1 MASAAGG
8 GADRVAAETG
18 PLKDWL
24 KDLSAVAGFTVA
36 VGDCATWGGIPATA
50 PNPSDSPGLQFLK
63 RANGGSLGAAY
74 RSKAHGDAGGLQVKI
89 RNARAD
95 RVVESLEFFRQ
106 QGLEDN
112 HEPQELLLDEDRS
125 LGGFRLL
132 APGP

>member
-1 MASAAGG
+1 M
-8 GADRVAAETG
+8 
-18 PLKDWL
+18 
-24 KDLSAVAGFTVA
+24 
-36 VGDCATWGGIPATA
+36 
-50 PNPSDSPGLQFLK
+50 
-63 RANGGSLGAAY
+63 
-74 RSKAHGDAGGLQVKI
+74 QVKI